1 MFFHYHH
8 DSLLCHDLFVFIWT
22 LFKHHLVLIL
32 VFLSIIILADNE
44 GEDTPRKA
52 LSAEDS
58 AAADMKRKTKAKHH
72 HLQRNQKKCDTT
84 GSSDLKESV
93 LHTNRNNLVK

>member
-1 MFFHYHH
+1 MIVYCAMTY
-8 DSLLCHDLFVFIWT
+8 LYLFG
-22 LFKHHLVLIL
+22 LFLNTIL
-32 VFLSIIILADNE
+32 FWFLFLSIIILADNE

>member
-1 MFFHYHH
+1 M
-8 DSLLCHDLFVFIWT
+8 DLWF
-22 LFKHHLVLIL
+22 L
-32 VFLSIIILADNE
+32 FLSIIILADNE

-93 LHTNRNNLVK
+93 LHTNRNDLVK

>member
-1 MFFHYHH
+1 MIVYCAMTY
-8 DSLLCHDLFVFIWT
+8 LYLFG
-22 LFKHHLVLIL
+22 LFLNTIL
-32 VFLSIIILADNE
+32 FWFLFLSIIILADNE

-93 LHTNRNNLVK
+93 LHTNRNDLVK